1 MRKYSCHKTLHKCIW
16 QISTLLPYLLVL
28 SASLPSFS
36 LISFLLFPFLFFFP
50 SSLLTFLPTF
60 PLAFLFFLPLFPT
73 WSYFHS
79 TFFLL
84 GYFCISTNKQ
94 KINTLLPHSSA
105 SSWILSCQMSYTNVL
120 KMLNPWRQQTHLSP
134 FFFYF
139 LIVVYP
145 FQSSVLCLATKEKK
159 KYFKLDNQH
168 SSFFW

>member
-60 PLAFLFFLPLFPT
+60 PLAFLLFFLPLFPT

-94 KINTLLPHSSA
+94 KTKNKHPPPPELCELLN
-105 SSWILSCQMSYTNVL
+105 IIMSNVIHKCRENVKSL
-120 KMLNPWRQQTHLSP
+120 KTANPSVTFLFLFLNCSLP
-134 FFFYF
+134 
-139 LIVVYP
+139 I
-145 FQSSVLCLATKEKK
+145 SVICPLPC
-159 KYFKLDNQH
+159 H
-168 SSFFW
+168 